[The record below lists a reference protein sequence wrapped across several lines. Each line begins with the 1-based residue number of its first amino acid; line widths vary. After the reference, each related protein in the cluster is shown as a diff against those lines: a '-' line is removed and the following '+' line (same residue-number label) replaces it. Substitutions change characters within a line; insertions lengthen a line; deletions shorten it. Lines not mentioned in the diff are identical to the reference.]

1 MPKRKRD
8 ALSHGAALLSMR
20 GIRLSSLC
28 FLMHLLQD
36 KISTIPV
43 LENRD
48 LQDAIK
54 PRGVRFYSLNF
65 NNTLRWLPGRAGE
78 GETTLYFVQYKVY
91 GQSKWQNKEECWG
104 IQSHFCDLTEE
115 TSDAYEAYYSR
126 VQAASTDVRSDW
138 SLSCRFTPWRET
150 MIGPPTIKVVHS
162 NKFVILKLQAPRSAY
177 KRKRGSMIPM
187 TNYYDL
193 LYQVFIINN
202 LLDGLSH
209 RHTCMTSCFS
219 SLCLKQHS
227 VLVYE
232 GKDKV
237 IKIEDLRP
245 GISYCIVARTSVLV
259 LGRSSAYSNRQ
270 CTVLL

>member
-8 ALSHGAALLSMR
+8 ALSHGAALVSMR
-20 GIRLSSLC
+20 GIGLSSLC

-36 KISTIPV
+36 KISTILV
-43 LENRD
+43 LENQD
-48 LQDAIK
+48 LRDAIK
-54 PRGVRFYSLNF
+54 PREVRFYSLNF
-65 NNTLRWLPGRAGE
+65 NNTLRWQPGRAGE

-91 GQSKWQNKEECWG
+91 GQSKWHNKEECWG
-104 IQSHFCDLTEE
+104 IQSLFCDLTEE
-115 TSDAYEAYYSR
+115 TSDAYEPYYGR
-126 VQAASTDVRSDW
+126 VQAASDGVHSNW
-138 SLSCRFTPWRET
+138 SLSSRFTPWRET
-150 MIGPPTIKVVHS
+150 MIGPPTIKVLHS
-162 NKFVILKLQAPRSAY
+162 NKFIILKLQAPRSAY

-202 LLDGLSH
+202 LLDEQH
-209 RHTCMTSCFS
+209 R
-219 SLCLKQHS
+219 

-237 IKIEDLRP
+237 IKIEDLRS
-245 GISYCIVARTSVLV
+245 GVSYCIVARTSVLV
-259 LGRSSAYSNRQ
+259 LGRSSAYSSRQ